1 MNLKVVLKVLG
12 TVLFWE
18 SVLMVPPLIISIIDN
33 SYDRDAFIVTI
44 VLVGFIGI
52 MLKSIKVTVNIRKR
66 EAYASV
72 ALSWLLMSLFG
83 ALPYYVSGTAP
94 NYIDAL
100 FETASGFT
108 TTGATI
114 FTNVEILPRSILFW
128 RSFTL
133 WIGGMG
139 VLVLDVYKRQTQSLN
154 SRSTGSILLK
164 YNLGIIWISSEIWV
178 IKKDVRNHMT
188 IAKTT

>member
-1 MNLKVVLKVLG
+1 LFRQRDRNRTKKLSGGKMNLKVVLKVLG

-44 VLVGFIGI
+44 VLVGFIGL

-83 ALPYYVSGTAP
+83 ALHLKLYLRSIHCQSSPRPY
-94 NYIDAL
+94 
-100 FETASGFT
+100 
-108 TTGATI
+108 
-114 FTNVEILPRSILFW
+114 PRS
-128 RSFTL
+128 TQ
-133 WIGGMG
+133 
-139 VLVLDVYKRQTQSLN
+139 LVAV
-154 SRSTGSILLK
+154 
-164 YNLGIIWISSEIWV
+164 
-178 IKKDVRNHMT
+178 
-188 IAKTT
+188 